1 MRYLVV
7 KNIQPRIWLS
17 VASPFYFNTWSEA
30 ARWMLAN
37 GRRATCVIKEVA

>member
-7 KNIQPRIWLS
+7 KKGPPSIWLA
-17 VASPFYFNTWSEA
+17 VVSPKYFPTWSEA

-37 GRRATCVIKEVA
+37 GRRATCMIREVV

>member
-7 KNIQPRIWLS
+7 KKEPSFW
-17 VASPFYFNTWSEA
+17 VHAVSPFYFYSWTEA

-37 GRRATCVIKEVA
+37 GLRAMCVIKEVA